1 MRRACVRRTFDR
13 VGAPVKPLLAMSHTV
28 DVAPGVVTYDMV
40 ATPVQ
45 RTGQGPLSARSAVTL
60 VVRSRPPKHV
70 KQLSWYRHGSLGPA
84 RGRFKVIK
92 SPAAANETTKRASSA
107 RYEYET

>member
-1 MRRACVRRTFDR
+1 MRRSGVRRTFDC

-45 RTGQGPLSARSAVTL
+45 RTGQGAALC
-60 VVRSRPPKHV
+60 
-70 KQLSWYRHGSLGPA
+70 SLCDDAG
-84 RGRFKVIK
+84 GEV
-92 SPAAANETTKRASSA
+92 AAAKARETAVVVPSRLPGPSA
-107 RYEYET
+107 WEVQGN